1 MYSNDKMNNF
11 CATSNLLGTPETS
24 FSGRSTRNVRNVFKL
39 IASSEPAG
47 ITNGKN
53 LKNEIKYKRAK
64 NE

>member
-1 MYSNDKMNNF
+1 M
-11 CATSNLLGTPETS
+11 SNLLGTPETS

-53 LKNEIKYKRAK
+53 LKNEIKCKRAK